1 MSIDEKI
8 MLQGLKVPLDAS
20 HDSMF
25 QNSTVSNPNVPYH
38 IHVTFN
44 IHVRNNVGRV
54 KRGPEAPLESE
65 LVLNTQNRSWS
76 KYQQISICSFLF

>member
-1 MSIDEKI
+1 MSEVSGKELSEDLLYDDMSIDEKI

-38 IHVTFN
+38 IHVRFN
-44 IHVRNNVGRV
+44 IHVRYNVGRV
-54 KRGPEAPLESE
+54 KRGPEAPLDEIVHFSD
-65 LVLNTQNRSWS
+65 L
-76 KYQQISICSFLF
+76 

>member
-54 KRGPEAPLESE
+54 KRGPEAPLEDTVKSRFSPFLSE
-65 LVLNTQNRSWS
+65 CLNL
-76 KYQQISICSFLF
+76 I